1 MSARRALLSG
11 FLRLACA
18 ATPVAAAAND
28 SATAPEVTHYEITT
42 RYSTSSEGQDSSG
55 STSGKSAYRET
66 VRTEADGCRTRSF
79 DLVDDPA
86 RKRPL
91 VDWQMPI
98 VLRECPGAVPV
109 LANRDEMLAR
119 RDAFLAAIK
128 VTTEACGRY
137 YFTWNVFQIECDPDA
152 AVQETLRGD
161 LSLIPLEDG
170 AEYNLP
176 DTGTRVTLALAPDA
190 PAGQRI
196 FTGTAAIDPE
206 YLRGSAAKT
215 IMVVAEI
222 SGQTVTREDALA
234 QIARHQFSG
243 ESTITVFEEA
253 AAGRIMTTLTGEV
266 REVDAEGEVETRRG
280 EVVTIRQR
288 VEAAPGSDPSQ
299 ISEG

>member
-1 MSARRALLSG
+1 
-11 FLRLACA
+11 
-18 ATPVAAAAND
+18 VAAAAD
-28 SATAPEVTHYEITT
+28 DRGTAPEVTHYEITT
-42 RYSTSSEGQDSSG
+42 RYSTSSEGQGSSG
-55 STSGKSAYRET
+55 SSSGKSAYREA
-66 VRTEADGCRTRSF
+66 VRTGADGCRTRSF
-79 DLVDDPA
+79 DLVDDPE

-91 VDWQMPI
+91 AEWQMPI
-98 VLRECPGAVPV
+98 VLRECPGAAPV
-109 LANRDEMLAR
+109 LANRDEMLVR
-119 RDAFLAAIK
+119 RDAFLAAIE

-152 AVQETLRGD
+152 AAQRTLKGN

-190 PAGQRI
+190 PPGQRI
-196 FTGTAAIDPE
+196 FTGTATIDPE
-206 YLRGSAAKT
+206 YLRDSAAKT

-222 SGQTVTREDALA
+222 NGKTVTREEALA

-243 ESTITVFEEA
+243 ESAITVFEEA
-253 AAGRIMTTLTGEV
+253 AAGRITTTLTGEV

-280 EVVTIRQR
+280 EVVTIRQK

-299 ISEG
+299 SSED